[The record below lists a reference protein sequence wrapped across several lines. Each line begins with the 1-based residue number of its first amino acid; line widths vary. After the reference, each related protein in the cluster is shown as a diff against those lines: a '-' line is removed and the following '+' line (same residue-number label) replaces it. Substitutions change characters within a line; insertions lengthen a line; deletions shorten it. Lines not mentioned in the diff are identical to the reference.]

1 MSPLFETVTALDQ
14 GRAIL
19 GRHRYGVIEAV
30 EGRLERIRLRPFP
43 KVVSVP
49 GILLFGNWHHRHHA
63 SDRCLLYYNQPWRF
77 SNYLAVAY
85 IVSGRKTTLA
95 TICRVLTTLDR
106 IAEIKRS
113 DALLC
118 DVANWRL
125 SSELLARWGWESHC
139 PSRWHRHYIK
149 RFYGNY
155 APTRSRQSSAGP
167 PQVNPLQIQG
177 EIC

>member
-1 MSPLFETVTALDQ
+1 MSLLFETVADLDQ
-14 GRAIL
+14 GQDLL
-19 GRHRYGVIEAV
+19 GRRRYGVIEVV
-30 EGRLERIRLRPFP
+30 EGRLERITLRPFP

-77 SNYLAVAY
+77 PNYLAVPY
-85 IVSGRKTTLA
+85 VVSGRKTTLA
-95 TICRVLTTLDR
+95 TICRVLKTLDR
-106 IAEIKRS
+106 IAELKRS

-125 SSELLARWGWESHC
+125 SSEVLARWGWESHC

-149 RFYGNY
+149 RFYGDY
-155 APTRSRQSSAGP
+155 TPARFRLSPAADT
-167 PQVNPLQIQG
+167 QVGSLQLQG
-177 EIC
+177 ETC